1 MINVTDLRNGAIFLH
16 NGAPYK
22 VLNYSHIKVARGG
35 ATIKLKITNL
45 LTGSIVDLSLN
56 NGDKVE
62 EADIQNKNMQFLYK
76 DGESLH
82 FMDVE
87 DYSQV
92 DIPLS
97 VAEYES
103 KFLVEGK
110 EFQVT
115 FFDGKPMSIMLPPSM
130 FFKVAEA
137 PMAVRGNTATNATKK
152 VTLENGLV
160 IDAPQFIKE
169 GEVVKI
175 NTETCTYSGRGK

>member
-35 ATIKLKITNL
+35 ATIKLKVTNL
-45 LTGSIVDLSLN
+45 LTGSINDLSLN

-62 EADIQNKNMQFLYK
+62 EADIQNRNMQFLYK
-76 DGESLH
+76 DAENLY
-82 FMDVE
+82 FMDTE

-92 DIPLS
+92 EFPIK

-115 FFDGKPMSIMLPPSM
+115 FFEGRPIAIMLPPSM

-137 PMAVRGNTATNATKK
+137 PMAVKGNTATNATKRI
-152 VTLENGLV
+152 TLENGLV

-175 NTETCTYSGRGK
+175 NTETATYSGRGK